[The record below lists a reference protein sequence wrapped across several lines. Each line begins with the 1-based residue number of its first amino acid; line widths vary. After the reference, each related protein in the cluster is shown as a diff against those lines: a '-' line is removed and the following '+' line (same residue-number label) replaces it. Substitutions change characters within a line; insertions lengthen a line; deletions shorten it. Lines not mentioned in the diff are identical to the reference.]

1 MTDQDKPNDTVKL
14 HAKSELE
21 AAKQANEAQAEKRP
35 MTERVD
41 QAREKFVEVAGG
53 VEKKVRVVGKSA
65 EKAGQQVKQSA
76 SKASAAAKEKYG
88 EAVEKVRYGYDRA
101 RKDMD
106 HLVEDVNEYVR
117 DNPGRS
123 VLIAAGVG
131 FLLGMLMRGGGRH
144 D

>member
-1 MTDQDKPNDTVKL
+1 MT
-14 HAKSELE
+14 A
-21 AAKQANEAQAEKRP
+21 
-35 MTERVD
+35 RVE
-41 QAREKFVEVAGG
+41 QARERFAEVAGG
-53 VEKKVRVVGKSA
+53 VEQKVRDIGKTA
-65 EKAGQQVKQSA
+65 GKAGQQVKERA
-76 SKASAAAKEKYG
+76 GKASDVAKEKCG